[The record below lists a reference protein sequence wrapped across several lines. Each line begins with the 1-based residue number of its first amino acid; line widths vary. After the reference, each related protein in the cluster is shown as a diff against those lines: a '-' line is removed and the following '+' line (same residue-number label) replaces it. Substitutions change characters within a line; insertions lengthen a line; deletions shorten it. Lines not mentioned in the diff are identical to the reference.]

1 MMDLYVM
8 IWDLYIYVLSDL
20 EFDFD
25 FGIYIKFVLLKNDL
39 FKMWVLK
46 YEELKLRNVELFL
59 VLKFFNEIKRS
70 VLF

>member
-1 MMDLYVM
+1 MDLYVM

-20 EFDFD
+20 DFDFD
-25 FGIYIKFVLLKNDL
+25 FGIYIKFVLLNNDL

>member
-20 EFDFD
+20 DFDFD

-46 YEELKLRNVELFL
+46 YEELKL
-59 VLKFFNEIKRS
+59 
-70 VLF
+70 